1 MSGSNE
7 DRGRKSTLWSYVASD
22 IVETALF
29 TLRMGTIL
37 STFTFVICSLGIYG
51 HFMYTAY
58 LNGMMSAVLTFTLR
72 LYQRKKEQQ
81 VSLLS
86 KEMYVML
93 ATEDS
98 AHYMLYT
105 FFFYNQFPTSI
116 YLLPPLL
123 YAIIFTHKYTDGMK
137 RYLPPTLQSLLQRLN
152 ERLRNGQRDVF
163 RFIAYTE
170 IFIFLVVLWNVIIGH
185 MFFLAPLLYYFF
197 LKSRYLS
204 KRNHYIKICFSEL
217 RFAADQLSASP
228 RCPSFISSLIAGLV
242 SFISQ
247 LAPIQQIP
255 QQA

>member
-1 MSGSNE
+1 MFG
-7 DRGRKSTLWSYVASD
+7 
-22 IVETALF
+22 
-29 TLRMGTIL
+29 
-37 STFTFVICSLGIYG
+37 
-51 HFMYTAY
+51 
-58 LNGMMSAVLTFTLR
+58 LTMF
-72 LYQRKKEQQ
+72 
-81 VSLLS
+81 
-86 KEMYVML
+86 
-93 ATEDS
+93 
-98 AHYMLYT
+98 HP
-105 FFFYNQFPTSI
+105 FPSP
-116 YLLPPLL
+116 LP
-123 YAIIFTHKYTDGMK
+123 K
-137 RYLPPTLQSLLQRLN
+137 YLPPTLQSLLQRLN